1 MTMTK
6 EQILRKIQK
15 GKEMNNLISQ
25 FFEKSIQVLELP
37 RVLAMLADEAVTE
50 EGKEIV
56 ADCEGGF
63 ISVQKDN
70 TRIIATKFDIIE

>member
-25 FFEKSIQVLELP
+25 FFEKSIQVQRLVGLETTRELSKEEV
-37 RVLAMLADEAVTE
+37 VLLDESIADVESLLEKIKTKRKEA
-50 EGKEIV
+50 
-56 ADCEGGF
+56 
-63 ISVQKDN
+63 
-70 TRIIATKFDIIE
+70 